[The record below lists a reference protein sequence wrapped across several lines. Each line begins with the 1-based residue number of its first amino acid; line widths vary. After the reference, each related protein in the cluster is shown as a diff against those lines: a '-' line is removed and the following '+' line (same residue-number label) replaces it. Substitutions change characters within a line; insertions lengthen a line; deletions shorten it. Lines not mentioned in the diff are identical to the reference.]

1 MVQKDAATTYKEE
14 NPNAPRGYWNS
25 SEKKWGS
32 IWMNHTSNKNKKQAN
47 KTNSYLPIKKQVLR
61 YTHERQLELLDH
73 GKKNAKQ
80 DG

>member
-1 MVQKDAATTYKEE
+1 
-14 NPNAPRGYWNS
+14 
-25 SEKKWGS
+25 
-32 IWMNHTSNKNKKQAN
+32 MNHTSNKNKKQAN